1 MSFTRKYRNLENS
14 EQVKRW
20 YLNIRMRSPISA
32 DIWRRNLGLYCHL
45 NGITPDDILEQAR
58 DGTLKNNFQ
67 DFVIKMISDG
77 KKGAYV
83 GKFRQV
89 IRSWLVFNDID
100 YKIKINIP
108 NENVNENTLNER
120 VPTKDELSKILR
132 MATPRGRVSIALL
145 AFSGLRPESLG
156 NYEGTDGLL
165 LGDIED
171 LNIENVS
178 FTHIPA
184 KVNVRNGLS
193 KARFR
198 YFTFLGQ
205 EGCKY
210 IKDYLEERRKSGEVL
225 NRESPLLI
233 PDASNASTRR
243 NFLRTLLVSREIRNA
258 IRSADLMMRPY
269 VLRAYFATA
278 LDIAESKGIISHPW
292 RQFMM
297 GHKGDIESTYSTN
310 KRLLP
315 EIVEGMRAAYLK
327 SAVFFETERTG
338 IPEEDLT
345 RKLREFALMMFET
358 QFGKKLSDEEKERL
372 YGLNIEEFQ
381 EELRKMTNTRKTE
394 IINNGRKQK
403 VIALNEVE
411 SFIER
416 GWDFVSPLPGEKAVV
431 KLPDRL

>member
-1 MSFTRKYRNLENS
+1 MSFTRKYRNLEKNQ
-14 EQVKRW
+14 QVKRW

-32 DIWRRNLGLYCHL
+32 DIWRRNLGLYCNL
-45 NGITPDDILEQAR
+45 NGITPNDILKQAK

-67 DFVIKMISDG
+67 DFVIKMINEG

-83 GKFRQV
+83 GKFKQV

-100 YKIKINIP
+100 YKININIR

-120 VPTKDELSKILR
+120 VPTKEELSKILR

-156 NYEGTDGLL
+156 NYEGDDGLL
-165 LGDIED
+165 LGDLED
-171 LNIENVS
+171 LDIENIS

-210 IKDYLEERRKSGEVL
+210 VVDYLEERRKSGEVL
-225 NRESPLLI
+225 KPQSPLLI
-233 PDASNASTRR
+233 PDASNASTKRS
-243 NFLRTLLVSREIRNA
+243 FLRTLLISREVRIA
-258 IRSADLMMRPY
+258 IKSADLIMRPY

-278 LDIAESKGIISHPW
+278 LDIAESKGMISHPW

-297 GHKGDIESTYSTN
+297 GHKGDIEPTYSTN

-315 EIVEGMRAAYLK
+315 DIVEGMRAAYLK
-327 SAVFFETERTG
+327 SAVFFETDRAV

-345 RKLREFALMMFET
+345 RKLREFALMVFET

-372 YGLNIEEFQ
+372 YGLEIEEFQ
-381 EELRKMTNTRKTE
+381 EELRKMASIGKTE
-394 IINNGRKQK
+394 MINNGHKQR

-411 SFIER
+411 SFIEK
-416 GWDFVSPLPGEKAVV
+416 GWDFVSSLPGEKAIV

>member
-1 MSFTRKYRNLENS
+1 MSFTRKYRNLERNQ
-14 EQVKRW
+14 QVKRW

-32 DIWRRNLGLYCHL
+32 DIWRRNLGLYCNL
-45 NGITPDDILEQAR
+45 NGITPNDILKQAK

-83 GKFRQV
+83 GKFKQV

-100 YKIKINIP
+100 YRININIR

-120 VPTKDELSKILR
+120 VPTKEELSKILR

-156 NYEGTDGLL
+156 NYEGDDGLL
-165 LGDIED
+165 LGDLED
-171 LNIENVS
+171 LDIENIS

-210 IKDYLEERRKSGEVL
+210 VVDYLEERRNSREVL
-225 NRESPLLI
+225 KPQSPLLI
-233 PDASNASTRR
+233 PDASNASTKR
-243 NFLRTLLVSREIRNA
+243 NFLRTLLISREVRIA
-258 IRSADLMMRPY
+258 IRSADLIMRPY

-278 LDIAESKGIISHPW
+278 LDIAESKGMISHPW

-327 SAVFFETERTG
+327 SAVFFETDRAV

-345 RKLREFALMMFET
+345 RKLREFALMIFET
-358 QFGKKLSDEEKERL
+358 QFGKKLSEEEKERL
-372 YGLNIEEFQ
+372 YGLEIEEFQ
-381 EELRKMTNTRKTE
+381 EELRKMANTNKTE
-394 IINNGRKQK
+394 IINNGHKQR
-403 VIALNEVE
+403 VIALNEFDKGRYRA
-411 SFIER
+411 S
-416 GWDFVSPLPGEKAVV
+416 LPRSYE
-431 KLPDRL
+431 